1 MNHFLLTSSFL
12 PLRAHRLHARGLSLS
27 ALSALAAGRAAGIN
41 KAAHMWRQARRTRP
55 ELACSPTRKRKE
67 GGKEEEGR
75 DATVGRPAAGVVDG
89 NEKFLKII
97 NTADDFPRE
106 YQKKSNAFL
115 ICYYRLLI

>member
-67 GGKEEEGR
+67 EEGR
-75 DATVGRPAAGVVDG
+75 DATVGRPDSGVVDG
-89 NEKFLKII
+89 KEKFLKII
-97 NTADDFPRE
+97 NTADDFPT
-106 YQKKSNAFL
+106 K
-115 ICYYRLLI
+115 I